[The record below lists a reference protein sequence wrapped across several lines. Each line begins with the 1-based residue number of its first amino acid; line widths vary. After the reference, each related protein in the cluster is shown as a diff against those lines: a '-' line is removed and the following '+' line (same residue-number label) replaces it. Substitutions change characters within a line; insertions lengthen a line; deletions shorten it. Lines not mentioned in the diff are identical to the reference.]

1 LSKAVKIYRKNLS
14 RYRRLVYSNRRKSP
28 HISGDTFAQLCDLR
42 IDHEGFRDIKLIK
55 SARSIFCQ
63 SHTLEEFIG
72 DYHKVINAKI
82 LFAGNSD
89 FEFHDLNLKLPRSV
103 KRIYL
108 QNSFVSDSKRVF
120 TLPIGLENLSLG
132 GSNSLGRFLPIPY
145 SLPNSRV
152 LLGPFG
158 ETHQV
163 RKQIDDMFKNY
174 SKQIDFKYVTGHI
187 SKRSYRKLLQ
197 SFNFVACP
205 RGNGVDT
212 HRAWESLY
220 YGRYPIVI
228 RDEWALS
235 LAYLKLPLVFLSNWT
250 PKEVIEINSNSPSSF
265 DPSKIE
271 SLWEPYWIKILKTI

>member
-1 LSKAVKIYRKNLS
+1 MS
-14 RYRRLVYSNRRKSP
+14 RCRRLVYSNRRKSP
-28 HISGDTFAQLCDLR
+28 YISGDTFAQLCDVR
-42 IDHEGFRDIKLIK
+42 INHEGFRDIKLIK
-55 SARSIFCQ
+55 SAQSIFCQ
-63 SHTLEEFIG
+63 SHVFEEFIS
-72 DYHKVINAKI
+72 DNHKIINAKI

-89 FEFHDLNLKLPRSV
+89 FEFHDLNFKLPRSV

-108 QNSFVSDSKRVF
+108 QNSFISDSARVF

-145 SLPNSRV
+145 NLPNSRV
-152 LLGPFG
+152 LVGPFG

-163 RKQIDDMFKNY
+163 RKKLDDVFKDY
-174 SKQIDFKYVTGHI
+174 SNQIDFKYVTGHL
-187 SKRSYRKLLQ
+187 SKRSYRKLLE

-212 HRAWESLY
+212 HRVWESLY

-235 LAYLKLPLVFLSNWT
+235 LAYLKLPLVYLSNWT
-250 PKEVIEINSNSPSSF
+250 PKEVVEIKSNSACSF
-265 DPSKIE
+265 DPSKFK
-271 SLWEPYWIKILKTI
+271 SLWEPYWIKILKKI

>member
-1 LSKAVKIYRKNLS
+1 MS

-28 HISGDTFAQLCDLR
+28 YISGDTFAQLCDLR
-42 IDHEGFRDIKLIK
+42 IDQDGLRDIKLIK

-63 SHTLEEFIG
+63 SHILEEFISE
-72 DYHKVINAKI
+72 YNKVINAKI

-89 FEFHDLNLKLPRSV
+89 FEFHDLILKLPRSV

-108 QNSFVSDSKRVF
+108 QNSFISDSKRVF

-132 GSNSLGRFLPIPY
+132 GSNSLGRFLPVPY
-145 SLPNSRV
+145 NLPNSRV

-158 ETHQV
+158 ETHQI
-163 RKQIDDMFKNY
+163 RKQIDYIFKNY
-174 SKQIDFKYVTGHI
+174 PDQIDFKYITGHM
-187 SKRSYRKLLQ
+187 SKRSYRKLLK

-212 HRAWESLY
+212 HRTWESFY

-228 RDEWALS
+228 RDEWSLS
-235 LAYLKLPLVFLSNWT
+235 LAYLKVPLVSLSNWT
-250 PKEVIEINSNSPSSF
+250 PKEVIEVKSNSHSSF